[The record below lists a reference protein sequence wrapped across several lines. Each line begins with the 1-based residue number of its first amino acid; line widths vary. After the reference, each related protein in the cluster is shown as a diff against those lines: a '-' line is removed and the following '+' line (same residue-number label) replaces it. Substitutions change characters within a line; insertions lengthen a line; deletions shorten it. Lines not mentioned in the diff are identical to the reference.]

1 MKKMS
6 FLSLYRKYRP
16 ENFNDLIGQ
25 DHVVQTLKNALKN
38 DRVAHAYLFA
48 GPRGTGKT
56 STAKVFAKALNCSK
70 PGADFEPC
78 GECSSCQRID
88 NGSSLDVIEIDAA
101 SNRGIDEI
109 RELREKV
116 KFYPGEGKYKVYI
129 IDEVHM
135 LTKGAF
141 NALLKTLEEPPDSV
155 VFILATTEPHKVI
168 TTIMS
173 RCQRFDFSLLTLSD
187 IKMRL
192 QYIVNK
198 EGYEIAPE
206 SLDILARSARGGMRD
221 GISLLDQAI
230 SFSDGS
236 LDSEEIGRMLGRIN
250 KDQLK
255 EFLVY
260 LSKKKSQKALKLL
273 DEQLESGLGIER
285 FSDELIS
292 YCRELL
298 LIKECGI
305 NSGILEYSQNYLDE
319 LAETASQLSTAKITD
334 IIDEFASLKQKLRS
348 SARPRLQLEISVIK
362 LSSKEKSNSLEARL
376 SELEYKLNSILAE
389 HSSKK
394 SAAADTALDFNEGA
408 AQAEIA
414 KSQDSRDEKR
424 KKSFD
429 KKSYKKDGRS
439 HPGAGNE
446 SAQKKSGADNFS
458 AESEKKAAKNEK
470 KEKQRQDSNQANE
483 QKSKPEPTSEE
494 VSSTAEMSADQQSSA
509 PSDLSIKK
517 VKNYWAKA
525 LNQIRQI
532 DISVQALLR
541 EGEPTAVEG
550 KKIIISFAE
559 GKKFHYKGAQSN
571 KALIT
576 KVLRNILNE
585 AVELEFIYGEYKK
598 KSQNDNLADSKQL
611 RQQEEAEADRDEVL
625 HTEYNK
631 NSAARKND
639 LQEKSN
645 KINNRDENNSSKTE
659 PELNNDSK
667 EASARED
674 KDFKNKNRDSGKKDS
689 ITAEEIAGIFS
700 GEIIEVDKSILENRG
715 GS

>member
-1 MKKMS
+1 MS

-25 DHVVQTLKNALKN
+25 DHVVQTIKNALKN

-70 PGADFEPC
+70 TGADFEPC

-192 QYIVNK
+192 QHIVNK

-236 LDSEEIGRMLGRIN
+236 LDAEEIGRMLGRIN

-260 LSKKKSQKALKLL
+260 LSKRQSQKALKLL

-319 LAETASQLSTAKITD
+319 LAETASQLSTSKITD

-362 LSSKEKSNSLEARL
+362 LSSKEKSSSLEARL
-376 SELEYKLNSILAE
+376 SELEYKLNSILAD

-394 SAAADTALDFNEGA
+394 SAAADTALDLNEST

-414 KSQDSRDEKR
+414 KRQDSQAEKR

-429 KKSYKKDGRS
+429 KKNYKKDVRS
-439 HPGAGNE
+439 RPAANNE
-446 SAQKKSGADNFS
+446 PAQKKSGADNFS
-458 AESEKKAAKNEK
+458 AESEKETAKNEK
-470 KEKQRQDSNQANE
+470 KEKQLKQHNQSDE
-483 QKSKPEPTSEE
+483 QESKPEHTSEE
-494 VSSTAEMSADQQSSA
+494 VSSKAEMSAEQQSSA
-509 PSDLSIKK
+509 TGDLSIKK
-517 VKNYWAKA
+517 VKNYWAKV

-571 KALIT
+571 KSLIT

-598 KSQNDNLADSKQL
+598 KSQNENLADSKQV
-611 RQQEEAEADRDEVL
+611 RQPEEAEADGVEDQHNED
-625 HTEYNK
+625 NK
-631 NSAARKND
+631 NSTVQKND
-639 LQEKSN
+639 LQGKSD
-645 KINNRDENNSSKTE
+645 KFKHRDENTISKTDA
-659 PELNNDSK
+659 ELNNYSK
-667 EASARED
+667 KNSAKAD
-674 KDFKNKNRDSGKKDS
+674 KNLKNKNRDSGKKDS
-689 ITAEEIAGIFS
+689 ITIEEIAGIFS
-700 GEIIEVDKSILENRG
+700 GKIIEVDKSILENRG

>member
-1 MKKMS
+1 MS

-394 SAAADTALDFNEGA
+394 SAAADTALDFNEGT

-414 KSQDSRDEKR
+414 KSQDSRAEKR

-517 VKNYWAKA
+517 VKNYWAKT

-611 RQQEEAEADRDEVL
+611 RQQEESEADRDEAQ
-625 HTEYNK
+625 HTEHNK
-631 NSAARKND
+631 NSKARKND
-639 LQEKSN
+639 FQVKSN
-645 KINNRDENNSSKTE
+645 KINHRDENNSSKTE